1 MRAAD
6 RTDYIVRCLI
16 DAASMYEEDAKA
28 FLAEHDADHRAQIIA
43 ERDTEIVAWL
53 GKKARE
59 YRSTGSKQRALQ
71 ADAIDLM
78 ASKLARGAVRANN
91 LLGAVTRPDVLREAA
106 AVAESIVGLFED
118 SDEGAAAAGAM
129 EGLAIRLRRM
139 ADAGQA
145 ASDSQPDTDNTTPP
159 ADFFQPGHGYTHRS
173 YGNDFHCVTVTT
185 HPTTGERLAMGWLS
199 EHGDWHRPTVVGI
212 NQWNHEY
219 DGAEPPDD
227 HGSIEDAHS
236 ATELYEMDRDAEFR
250 HDAEDDARNTAEVEA
265 EERGDAR

>member
-1 MRAAD
+1 VTALDKLTHLVGYTATDFLDARFGEDSGPDDIARA
-6 RTDYIVRCLI
+6 IH
-16 DAASMYEEDAKA
+16 
-28 FLAEHDADHRAQIIA
+28 AEIRAEA
-43 ERDTEIVAWL
+43 
-53 GKKARE
+53 
-59 YRSTGSKQRALQ
+59 
-71 ADAIDLM
+71 
-78 ASKLARGAVRANN
+78 
-91 LLGAVTRPDVLREAA
+91 LREAA
-106 AVAESIVGLFED
+106 DLIESEQHRLDDAENARHGALDHESELQHAAVHAM
-118 SDEGAAAAGAM
+118 GALLRRVAAG
-129 EGLAIRLRRM
+129 
-139 ADAGQA
+139 QV
-145 ASDSQPDTDNTTPP
+145 ASGSQLDTDDTTQP

-199 EHGDWHRPTVVGI
+199 EHGEWHRPHVVGI

-265 EERGDAR
+265 EERGEA